1 MEVPKEQAQSH
12 GVLCS
17 VSNQLIYRTEVP
29 VAKMWE
35 FYSPFSSSD
44 LVVGGENREHSVVE
58 PSVSGSTALFT
69 YKHPLLDNY
78 Q

>member
-1 MEVPKEQAQSH
+1 MGYYAVWSK
-12 GVLCS
+12 

-29 VAKMWE
+29 VEKMWE
-35 FYSPFSSSD
+35 LYLPFSSSD

-69 YKHPLLDNY
+69 YEHPLLDNY